1 MIGIKGMALRAG
13 KTFIRSKH
21 LNLSHAPGRRAYTA
35 AGSWSFHWMGDIL
48 TDQGGLKV
56 IGLGLLFIEI
66 DFFCQNYYISMVFY
80 KTPLHFFSEH
90 TE

>member
-1 MIGIKGMALRAG
+1 
-13 KTFIRSKH
+13 
-21 LNLSHAPGRRAYTA
+21 
-35 AGSWSFHWMGDIL
+35 MGDIL